1 MKLLPMTLIILLLAR
16 LATERCIW
24 QLSAG
29 ILNRSSAGNVASA
42 EDDRMLDVLP
52 CTCTST
58 KHWPRCLSP
67 FKTRKWKSQVSKPES
82 RSRRGRAAI
91 FGEPQLLSF
100 TAAFTSESPQSA
112 RCRGPG
118 PGLGAAVKPSHPSNR
133 TTTKSRAQAASSGR
147 RATPGNQGAGSIR
160 GWGLSSKQKQ
170 AGYLSRRPLG
180 IPMRGG

>member
-1 MKLLPMTLIILLLAR
+1 MTLIILLLAR

-29 ILNRSSAGNVASA
+29 ILNRCSAGNVASA

-118 PGLGAAVKPSHPSNR
+118 PGPGPGLGAAVKPSHPSNR

-170 AGYLSRRPLG
+170 AGYLSRRPQG